1 MKLTAVISLLLM
13 SFGLLANDYCPNLRG
28 SFRKCVGETN
38 MPTSDVLI
46 QETFDGKT
54 TSFHYSD
61 NSTEDDTFSFQTN
74 GVETSSTIM
83 GMEVKHSGKC
93 SNRVLKIDGK
103 LILGPTDFIQIKKEL
118 SLNKDGNL
126 VLVEYDEDGD
136 MIQNLV
142 CFRD

>member
-1 MKLTAVISLLLM
+1 
-13 SFGLLANDYCPNLRG
+13 
-28 SFRKCVGETN
+28 